1 MSTALAD
8 LLPEEAILLDSEA
21 ADWQAAIRRAGE
33 LLEQTG
39 VADERYTAAMIDTVA
54 EHGPYIVLSPGFALA
69 HARPDESVSRTG
81 LAWVRLAEPVSFGHP
96 ENDPVRLV
104 VALAAVDDASHT
116 SAMAELAGVLAD
128 AHQQAQLEAARTPE
142 KLRAVLMGEPLQDSG
157 DHADQADPT
166 AQQTASDQHLILTVC
181 GNGLGTSL
189 FLKNTLET
197 VLGTWGWDR
206 HITVEA
212 TDTISARGR
221 AKERQAIL
229 TSGEIAETLGDVGVP
244 VRVVTNFTSTTEL
257 DASLRELYEI

>member
-69 HARPDESVSRTG
+69 HARPDSSVVRTG
-81 LAWVRLAEPVSFGHP
+81 LSWVRLAEPVSFGHP

-104 VALAAVDDASHT
+104 VALAAVDDAAHT

-142 KLRAVLMGEPLQDSG
+142 QLRAVLTGEQDHS
-157 DHADQADPT
+157 
-166 AQQTASDQHLILTVC
+166 ASAEQPAALDQHLILTVC

-221 AKERQAIL
+221 AKECQAIL
-229 TSGEIAETLGDVGVP
+229 TSGEIAKTLGDVGVP
-244 VRVVTNFTSTTEL
+244 VRVITNFTSTTEL
-257 DASLRELYEI
+257 DAALRELYEI

>member
-21 ADWQAAIRRAGE
+21 ADWQEAIRRAGE

-39 VADERYTAAMIDTVA
+39 VADERYTAAMIDTVV

-116 SAMAELAGVLAD
+116 AAMAELAGVLAD
-128 AHQQAQLEAARTPE
+128 AHQQAQLEAAGTPE
-142 KLRAVLMGEPLQDSG
+142 QLRAVLMGESLQDSA
-157 DHADQADPT
+157 DHHDQADPT
-166 AQQTASDQHLILTVC
+166 APQTASDQHLILTVC

-189 FLKNTLET
+189 FLKNTLES
-197 VLGTWGWDR
+197 VLSTWGWGR
-206 HITVEA
+206 HVTVEA

-221 AKERQAIL
+221 AKESQAIL
-229 TSGEIAETLGDVGVP
+229 TSGEIAKTLGDVGVP

-257 DASLRELYEI
+257 DAALRELYEI

>member
-21 ADWQAAIRRAGE
+21 ADWQEAIRRAGE

-54 EHGPYIVLSPGFALA
+54 QHGPYIVLSPGFALA

-104 VALAAVDDASHT
+104 VALAAVDDADHT

-142 KLRAVLMGEPLQDSG
+142 QLRAVLMGETLSDAADS
-157 DHADQADPT
+157 ADQADPA
-166 AQQTASDQHLILTVC
+166 AQQAATDQHLILTVC

-206 HITVEA
+206 HVTVEA

-221 AKERQAIL
+221 AKECQAIL
-229 TSGEIAETLGDVGVP
+229 TSGEIAKTLGDVGVP

-257 DASLRELYEI
+257 DAALRELYEI